1 MAWPSLSHPK
11 ILNRVIQSPESFF
24 ENLARL
30 RKVKTQPCL
39 AARPKILTGVCT
51 DSRTVSLP

>member
-1 MAWPSLSHPK
+1 MAWLSLSHPQ

-24 ENLARL
+24 EDLAQH

-39 AARPKILTGVCT
+39 AARPKILTGACK
-51 DSRTVSLP
+51 DSLTVSLP